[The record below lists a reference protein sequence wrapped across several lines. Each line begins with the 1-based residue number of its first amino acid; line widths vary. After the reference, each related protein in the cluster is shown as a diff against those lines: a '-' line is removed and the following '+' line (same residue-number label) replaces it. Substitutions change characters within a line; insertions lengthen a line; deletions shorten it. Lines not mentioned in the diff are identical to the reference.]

1 MEHTDSFSEFVSAV
15 EALHDDG
22 PVRITAH
29 TSNSSAHGWNTSRSA
44 ATAEVPSEGVKQ

>member
-1 MEHTDSFSEFVSAV
+1 MEYNDPFSEFVSAV

-22 PVRITAH
+22 PVGITAH

-44 ATAEVPSEGVKQ
+44 AIAEAPAADVEQ